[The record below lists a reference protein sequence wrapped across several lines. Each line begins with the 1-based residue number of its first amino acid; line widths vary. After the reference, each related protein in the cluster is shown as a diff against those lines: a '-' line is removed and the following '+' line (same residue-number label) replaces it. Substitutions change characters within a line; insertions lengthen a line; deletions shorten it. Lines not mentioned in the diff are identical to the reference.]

1 MATLESNRSRQDKS
15 ITPSMVVK
23 GKVMPIVEVKEF
35 GDLDEVMK
43 TLAKYEVR
51 GMIVVNIPL

>member
-1 MATLESNRSRQDKS
+1 MA
-15 ITPSMVVK
+15 VK
-23 GKVMPIVEVKEF
+23 GKVRPIVEVKEF